1 MGAKGRP
8 KNPVGWEFSIYAKL
22 KQISKGRKITIHK
35 AWLQLT
41 EHRNFA
47 YLMEPHFQR
56 FKKYKGNTK
65 WREIIKDPDWKK
77 NFYKNNIVR
86 SRLIKRLDDMEFTYT
101 RRKK

>member
-47 YLMEPHFQR
+47 YLMKPHFQR

-65 WREIIKDPDWKK
+65 QREIIKDPDWKK

>member
-47 YLMEPHFQR
+47 YLMKPHFQK

>member
-47 YLMEPHFQR
+47 YLMKPHFQK
-56 FKKYKGNTK
+56 FKKYKAFYAKMQDSAVLKTY
-65 WREIIKDPDWKK
+65 KK
-77 NFYKNNIVR
+77 VNLSFHGQVVCSK
-86 SRLIKRLDDMEFTYT
+86 
-101 RRKK
+101 

>member
-47 YLMEPHFQR
+47 YLMKPHFQR

-86 SRLIKRLDDMEFTYT
+86 SRLIKRLDDIEFTYT